1 MTRAKWKGPHIE
13 WHTLS
18 KKKINPK
25 IWSRS
30 SVIPGLLVNTIVSV
44 YDGHEFRRLTITK
57 EKIGFKFGEFSY
69 TRKFSLKKK
78 TKNIKLKK
86 NLPKKK

>member
-30 SVIPGLLVNTIVSV
+30 SVIPNLLVNTIVSV
-44 YDGHEFRRLTITK
+44 YDGHEFKRVAITK
-57 EKIGFKFGEFSY
+57 EKIGFKFGEFSH
-69 TRKFSLKKK
+69 TRKFLLKKK
-78 TKNIKLKK
+78 PKNLKLKK
-86 NLPKKK
+86 SPPKKK